1 MPKTTFLNNGLVF
14 FVCPIRVPL
23 PAGCSY
29 LSRRW
34 LLIDKKS
41 LSCFL
46 VFPLLMVLLMLTGE
60 KWERKITRYAHISK
74 GRSQT
79 REKESIHECSSG
91 RLQKVMY
98 GRETHAM
105 YM

>member
-1 MPKTTFLNNGLVF
+1 MQLRYPVPRTTFLNNGCFF
-14 FVCPIRVPL
+14 FVCPIWVPL

-41 LSCFL
+41 TSRFR

-60 KWERKITRYAHISK
+60 KWERK
-74 GRSQT
+74 
-79 REKESIHECSSG
+79 
-91 RLQKVMY
+91 
-98 GRETHAM
+98 
-105 YM
+105 